1 MKRTLQLIPRIAAY
15 SLIALIALCISWE
28 LWLAPLR
35 TGGSWMALKAVPLFL
50 PLRGILT
57 GHRYTYKWTSLLAL
71 LYVCEGSVRFATD
84 PGVSRWYALAELV
97 LAITLFASAVATV
110 RLSRRLPTS
119 SNELPKNQPPK
130 LAD

>member
-1 MKRTLQLIPRIAAY
+1 MKRILQLVPRVTAY

-35 TGGSWMALKAVPLFL
+35 PGGSWLALKAIPLFL
-50 PLRGILT
+50 PMRGILT
-57 GHRYTYKWTSLLAL
+57 GRRYTYKWTSLLAL

-84 PGVSRWYALAELV
+84 PGDSRWYALAELV

-110 RLSRRLPTS
+110 RLSRKAPNPTTVS
-119 SNELPKNQPPK
+119 PRNAIN
-130 LAD
+130 